1 MLEYIWRPVKT
12 NEKDLKNNLSP
23 RVGCFLAISRGLVSV
38 HTYRHNI
45 CDKVWMGMAE

>member
-23 RVGCFLAISRGLVSV
+23 RVGHLAVFQQIKHLKDNSSRQNPLVIVGFLV
-38 HTYRHNI
+38 
-45 CDKVWMGMAE
+45 